1 MRAGSRGQ
9 IILPVIGRNG
19 YPGAD
24 FGAPGWQFEP
34 GRCPVCFNE
43 VVRCLGQRQGWAE
56 SLDLCFVYKSPFL
69 DSCDWG
75 GLPGVV
81 LAAGC
86 QLVTTGRIIEK
97 VVQKDNSR
105 GLSPSFV
112 AS

>member
-1 MRAGSRGQ
+1 MPDGGEENKGMRAGSRGQ

-75 GLPGVV
+75 GLPGWFRRRGVNSSRR
-81 LAAGC
+81 AG
-86 QLVTTGRIIEK
+86 
-97 VVQKDNSR
+97 
-105 GLSPSFV
+105 
-112 AS
+112 